1 MERPRYQQI
10 SEHLRTQIQGGK
22 HPSGSLLPSEHE
34 LAGQFQTTRTTV
46 RQALGELVRQG
57 FIERQ
62 QGRGSVVRSER
73 QALGLLSFRGFSEV
87 VGKSNHA
94 VRTEFLQNPT
104 RQAWPADFFYPLGP
118 DERAAGC
125 IVVERLRYADDNP
138 VMHETTFVPD
148 FAGNTLSSDVFVDG
162 SLFKTLSL
170 RHGIAIENL
179 EQTLRAVQADT
190 AQARVFGCPKNN
202 PLLYLERRYVTS
214 REGFFVYS
222 QLTCFTEKYALGNG
236 F

>member
-10 SEHLRTQIQGGK
+10 SEHLRAQIQGGQ

-73 QALGLLSFRGFSEV
+73 QALGLLSFRGFSEA
-87 VGKSNHA
+87 VGKSNHV
-94 VRTEFLQNPT
+94 VRTEFLQKPT
-104 RQAWPADFFYPLGP
+104 RQAWPTHFFQPLSP

-125 IVVERLRYADDNP
+125 IALERLRYADDNP
-138 VMHETTFVPD
+138 VMHETTFVPN
-148 FAGNTLSSDVFVDG
+148 FAGNTLTSEAFVDG

-179 EQTLRAVQADT
+179 EQTLRAQRTDAT
-190 AQARVFGCPKNN
+190 QSRVFGCPKNT
-202 PLLYLERRYVTS
+202 PLLYLERRYITS
-214 REGFFVYS
+214 RAGFFVYS
-222 QLTCFTEKYALGNG
+222 QLFCFTEKYALSSGV
-236 F
+236 